1 MKRVKAAFVLIG
13 AIILYSVIA
22 SVCLVN
28 WQSGITEII
37 DEIKIYNTSGDIGKI
52 SAAADKLTDEWTS
65 LEKKMSIFVC
75 DEKLNNISSS
85 VAKVPQFVKEAND
98 ELDAE
103 LESIRRQLKLLCRG
117 ELPLWYNLL

>member
-1 MKRVKAAFVLIG
+1 MKRFVIALVLMAAIMIYSVVAFV
-13 AIILYSVIA
+13 
-22 SVCLVN
+22 CLAG
-28 WQSGITEII
+28 WQGDVSEII
-37 DEIKIYNTSGDIGKI
+37 DEIKLYNETGDNGKT
-52 SAAADKLTDEWTS
+52 SAAADELTKEWVT
-65 LEKKMSIFVC
+65 LEKKMSIFVS
-75 DEKLNNISSS
+75 DEKLNSISTS

>member
-1 MKRVKAAFVLIG
+1 MKRVAMAFSLIG
-13 AIILYSVIA
+13 AIIVYAAVA
-22 SVCLVN
+22 SLCLIN
-28 WQSGITEII
+28 WQGDVTEII
-37 DEIKIYNTSGDIGKI
+37 DEIKLYNESGDNGKT
-52 SAAADKLTDEWTS
+52 SAAADRLTDEWKS

-85 VAKVPQFVKEAND
+85 VAKVPQFVEAAND

-103 LESIRRQLKLLCRG
+103 LESIRRQLKLICRG

>member
-1 MKRVKAAFVLIG
+1 MKRVKAAFVLIA
-13 AIILYSVIA
+13 AIVLYSVIA
-22 SVCLVN
+22 SVCLAN
-28 WQSGITEII
+28 WQSDIDVII
-37 DEIKIYNTSGDIGKI
+37 DKIRFYNEKGDSGNA
-52 SAAADKLTDEWTS
+52 SAVADELTYEWAK

-85 VAKVPQFVKEAND
+85 VSKVPQFVTEAND

-103 LESIRRQLKLLCRG
+103 LESIRRQLNLLCRG

>member
-1 MKRVKAAFVLIG
+1 MKRVKAAFALVG

-22 SVCLVN
+22 SLCLVN
-28 WQSGITEII
+28 WQKDISEAIDIIEFYNEKGDSG
-37 DEIKIYNTSGDIGKI
+37 NA
-52 SAAADKLTDEWTS
+52 SAAADELTYTWAK

-85 VAKVPQFVKEAND
+85 VAKVPQFVTEAND

-103 LESIRRQLKLLCRG
+103 LESIRRQLKLICRG

>member
-1 MKRVKAAFVLIG
+1 MKRVKTAFALIAA
-13 AIILYSVIA
+13 ILLYAVIA
-22 SVCLVN
+22 STCLIS
-28 WQSGITEII
+28 WQREIVGII
-37 DEIKIYNTSGDIGKI
+37 DEIKLCSENGDSGKT
-52 SAAADKLTDEWTS
+52 SAAAEKLSLEWTS

-75 DEKLNNISSS
+75 DEKLNSISSS
-85 VAKVPQFVKEAND
+85 VAKVPQFVTEAND

>member
-1 MKRVKAAFVLIG
+1 MKRVKAAAALIA

-22 SVCLVN
+22 SLCLVN
-28 WQSGITEII
+28 WQSDIDVII
-37 DEIKIYNTSGDIGKI
+37 DEIKLYNENGDSGKA
-52 SAAADKLTDEWTS
+52 SAAADELTHTWAR
-65 LEKKMSIFVC
+65 LEKGMSIFVC

-85 VAKVPQFVKEAND
+85 VAKVPQFVTEAND

>member
-1 MKRVKAAFVLIG
+1 MKRVWIAFSLMG
-13 AIILYSVIA
+13 AIVLYSVIA
-22 SVCLVN
+22 SFFLIV
-28 WQSGITEII
+28 WQNDIDAMIDGIRL
-37 DEIKIYNTSGDIGKI
+37 YNENGD
-52 SAAADKLTDEWTS
+52 SENAFAAADRLVNEWTR
-65 LEKKMSIFVC
+65 LEKKMSVFVC

-103 LESIRRQLKLLCRG
+103 LESIRRQLRLICRG

>member
-1 MKRVKAAFVLIG
+1 MKRIKAAFALIG

-22 SVCLVN
+22 SLCLVS
-28 WQSGITEII
+28 WRKDVTAII
-37 DEIKIYNTSGDIGKI
+37 DRIKLYNENSDIGNL
-52 SAAADKLTDEWTS
+52 SAAADELSYEWAA

-75 DEKLNNISSS
+75 DEKLNSISSS
-85 VAKVPQFVKEAND
+85 VAKVPQFVEAAND

-103 LESIRRQLKLLCRG
+103 LESIRRQLNLLCRG

>member
-1 MKRVKAAFVLIG
+1 MKRVKAAFALIG

-22 SVCLVN
+22 SVCLVS
-28 WQSGITEII
+28 WQREIVEII
-37 DEIKIYNTSGDIGKI
+37 DEIELNSENGDNGKT
-52 SAAADKLTDEWTS
+52 SAAAEKLSLEWTS

-75 DEKLNNISSS
+75 DEKLNDISSS
-85 VAKVPQFVKEAND
+85 VAKVPQFVTEAND